1 MEQHTRFEFKYVMDP
16 NRAQAIHSRLL
27 HFGMKADPRALQ
39 IHASGSYP
47 VTSLY
52 FDTPTLEDYADKAGG
67 FLHRKKIRVRIYQP
81 FLTDKTPEI
90 WLEKKEKYEMLVS
103 KKRVL
108 LSEKNYQE
116 LLYGPRIDLVKN
128 HPIFLPLM
136 IYGMKPIVA
145 VRYVRYPLIASH
157 QSSLRITFDSNIEA
171 CAARDLREIPFM
183 ERVTDS
189 TVMEV
194 KFSYTLPHWFRL
206 LLCEFDISRTA
217 FSKYGRSVET
227 IYRYHPVP
235 R

>member
-1 MEQHTRFEFKYVMDP
+1 
-16 NRAQAIHSRLL
+16 
-27 HFGMKADPRALQ
+27 
-39 IHASGSYP
+39 
-47 VTSLY
+47 
-52 FDTPTLEDYADKAGG
+52 
-67 FLHRKKIRVRIYQP
+67 
-81 FLTDKTPEI
+81 
-90 WLEKKEKYEMLVS
+90 
-103 KKRVL
+103 
-108 LSEKNYQE
+108 
-116 LLYGPRIDLVKN
+116 
-128 HPIFLPLM
+128 M